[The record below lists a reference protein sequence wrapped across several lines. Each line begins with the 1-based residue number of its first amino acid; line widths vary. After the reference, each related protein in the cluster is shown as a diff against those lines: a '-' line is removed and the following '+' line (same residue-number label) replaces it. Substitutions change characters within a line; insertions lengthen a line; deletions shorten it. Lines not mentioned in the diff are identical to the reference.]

1 MNSNGIHLDHCT
13 WKAAK
18 FACENWHYSRT
29 APPSKSFKVG
39 VWEQGRFIGA
49 VIFGRGSNNRIGQ
62 PLGLVQTEICELNR
76 VALREHAAPVSK
88 IVATAIRIFKR
99 EFPGMKAIISYAD
112 PEQGHHGG
120 IYQAM
125 GWVYIGTSHAQREMI
140 LEGREVHKRTVSSRF
155 GTVSPERIRAAN
167 PAINIRYGP
176 IRFKHCYALP
186 LCPSVAAKLAPIR
199 KPYPKRAGSIDND
212 APAIQRDEGGAIPTP
227 ALHS

>member
-1 MNSNGIHLDHCT
+1 M
-13 WKAAK
+13 
-18 FACENWHYSRT
+18 
-29 APPSKSFKVG
+29 
-39 VWEQGRFIGA
+39 
-49 VIFGRGSNNRIGQ
+49 FGRGANNRIGQ
-62 PLGLVQTEICELNR
+62 PLGLAQTEICELIR

-88 IVATAIRIFKR
+88 IVATAIRILKK

-125 GWVYIGTSHAQREMI
+125 GWVYTGTSNAQREMI
-140 LEGREVHKRTVSSRF
+140 LDGREVHKRTIFSRF

-167 PAINIRYGP
+167 PVINIRYGP

-186 LCPSVAAKLAPIR
+186 LCPRVAAKLAPIR
-199 KPYPKRAGSIDND
+199 KPYPKRAGSIEND